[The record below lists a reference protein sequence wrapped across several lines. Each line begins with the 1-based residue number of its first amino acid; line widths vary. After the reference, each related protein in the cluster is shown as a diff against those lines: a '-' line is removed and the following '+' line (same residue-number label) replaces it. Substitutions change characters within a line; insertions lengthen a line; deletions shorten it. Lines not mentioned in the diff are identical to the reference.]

1 MATLYEITE
10 AYLALDNL
18 EPTEEVIHYLKALDD
33 GFDDKVEN
41 LTYVIKNYE
50 SDIESIKNEEKRLA
64 GKRKNLE
71 NKITYYKKYLLENMK
86 AINKEKVKAGI
97 FSINIQKNK
106 PKVVVWDQNLIE
118 ENYFRVKK
126 EIDKQK
132 IKDDLK
138 LGIEVKGAELVQDE
152 GLRIRWVFT
161 KN

>member
-18 EPTEEVIHYLKALDD
+18 EPTEDVMHYLKALND

-41 LTYVIKNYE
+41 LTYVIKNCE

-64 GKRKNLE
+64 DKRKNLE

-86 AINKEKVKAGI
+86 AVNKEKVKAGI

-106 PKVVVWDQNLIE
+106 PKVVVLDQNAID
-118 ENYFRVKK
+118 ENYYRIKK

-152 GLRIRWVFT
+152 GLRIRWAFT

>member
-152 GLRIRWVFT
+152 GLRIR
-161 KN
+161 

>member
-18 EPTEEVIHYLKALDD
+18 EPTEDVMHYLKALND

-41 LTYVIKNYE
+41 LTYVIKNCE
-50 SDIESIKNEEKRLA
+50 SDIEAIKGEEKRLA
-64 GKRKNLE
+64 DKRKNLE
-71 NKITYYKKYLLENMK
+71 NRVLYYKKYLLENMK

-97 FSINIQKNK
+97 FTINIQKNK
-106 PKVVVWDQNLIE
+106 PKVVVWDQNAID
-118 ENYFRVKK
+118 ENYYRIKK

-152 GLRIRWVFT
+152 GLRIR
-161 KN
+161 

>member
-64 GKRKNLE
+64 DKRKNLE

-97 FSINIQKNK
+97 FSINIQKNP
-106 PKVVVWDQNLIE
+106 PKVVVWDQNAID
-118 ENYFRVKK
+118 ENYFRIKK

-152 GLRIRWVFT
+152 GLRIR
-161 KN
+161 

>member
-64 GKRKNLE
+64 DKRKNLE

-152 GLRIRWVFT
+152 GLRIR
-161 KN
+161 

>member
-18 EPTEEVIHYLKALDD
+18 EPTEDVMHYLKALNH

-41 LTYVIKNYE
+41 LTYVIKNCE

-64 GKRKNLE
+64 DKRKNLE

-86 AINKEKVKAGI
+86 AVNKEKVKAGI

-106 PKVVVWDQNLIE
+106 PKVVVLDQNAID
-118 ENYFRVKK
+118 ENYYRIKK

-152 GLRIRWVFT
+152 GLRIR
-161 KN
+161 